1 MTMNKP
7 VVLCAFADEASE
19 QVTEQ
24 MRALKENGMAY
35 LEARNVD
42 GKNIADLTPGE
53 ARTLKERLAAEGLH
67 VWSLGSPLGKI
78 GIEENFAP
86 HLDTFRRCLETA
98 AITGAACIRLFSF
111 FLPTGSDPAV
121 YRDEVMERLSRF
133 LEEAKGC
140 PVVLCHE
147 NEKGIY
153 GDTAARCLD
162 IHRQLPALRAVF
174 DPANFIQ
181 CGQETLEAWELLAP
195 YVEYLHIKDALAGG
209 QVVPAGKGD
218 GHVPEILRRYRAQG
232 GRVLTVEP
240 HLVVFSGLDRLESGE
255 KSVVDA
261 YAYPSQRAAFDAAVA
276 ALRACLGEG
285 GAEWKSA
292 RSCTRC
298 ESTPKPWRI
307 SAGRWK
313 KSRPSGIGTCRCRAP
328 APTILPG

>member
-1 MTMNKP
+1 M
-7 VVLCAFADEASE
+7 D
-19 QVTEQ
+19 
-24 MRALKENGMAY
+24 
-35 LEARNVD
+35 
-42 GKNIADLTPGE
+42 
-53 ARTLKERLAAEGLH
+53 
-67 VWSLGSPLGKI
+67 
-78 GIEENFAP
+78 
-86 HLDTFRRCLETA
+86 
-98 AITGAACIRLFSF
+98 
-111 FLPTGSDPAV
+111 
-121 YRDEVMERLSRF
+121 RLSRF
-133 LEEAKGC
+133 LEEAEGC

-240 HLVVFSGLDRLESGE
+240 HLAVFSGLDKLESGE

-276 ALRACLGEG
+276 ALKACLDEEE
-285 GAEWKSA
+285 A
-292 RSCTRC
+292 
-298 ESTPKPWRI
+298 
-307 SAGRWK
+307 
-313 KSRPSGIGTCRCRAP
+313 
-328 APTILPG
+328 

>member
-42 GKNIADLTPGE
+42 GKKIADLTPGE

-276 ALRACLGEG
+276 ALRACLDEGE
-285 GAEWKSA
+285 A
-292 RSCTRC
+292 
-298 ESTPKPWRI
+298 
-307 SAGRWK
+307 
-313 KSRPSGIGTCRCRAP
+313 
-328 APTILPG
+328 